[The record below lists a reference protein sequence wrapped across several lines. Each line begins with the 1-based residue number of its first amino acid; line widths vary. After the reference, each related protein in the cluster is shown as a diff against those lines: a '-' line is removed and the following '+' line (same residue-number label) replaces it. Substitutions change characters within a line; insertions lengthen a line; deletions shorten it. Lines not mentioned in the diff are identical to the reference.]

1 MDRDNNKNTSL
12 GHNFL
17 PSQLTDRVDLQS
29 LDLQSLVFYYQPLQN
44 EFLFNDPFVLIL
56 KVLTIE
62 LVSPNMIC

>member
-17 PSQLTDRVDLQS
+17 PSQLTDRV
-29 LDLQSLVFYYQPLQN
+29 DLQSLVFYYQPLQN

-62 LVSPNMIC
+62 LVSPNMIR